1 VEIKR
6 ETAPGAVVYRISGDI
21 NAATGPNLDSALAAS
36 ESSSRLIMDM
46 RDVAYVSSAGLRVI
60 VQAAKRAKAAKGG
73 VAIFGLRPLV
83 QEVFD
88 LSGLGTVIPI
98 ASDEAGARAK
108 LGM

>member
-1 VEIKR
+1 
-6 ETAPGAVVYRISGDI
+6 
-21 NAATGPNLDSALAAS
+21 
-36 ESSSRLIMDM
+36 
-46 RDVAYVSSAGLRVI
+46 

-73 VAIFGLRPLV
+73 IAIFGLRPLV

-98 ASDEAGARAK
+98 ASDEAEARAK